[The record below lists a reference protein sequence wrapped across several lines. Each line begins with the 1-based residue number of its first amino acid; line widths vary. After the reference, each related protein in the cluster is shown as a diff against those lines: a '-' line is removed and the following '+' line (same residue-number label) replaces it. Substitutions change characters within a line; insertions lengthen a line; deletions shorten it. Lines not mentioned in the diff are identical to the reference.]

1 MRTHADRS
9 PLAGPAAA
17 QARRAPAASPG
28 ADLAADPAA
37 PLSPDGLRRLG
48 AAAGNRATAGLVAQ
62 RTGPAGPPVVQRA
75 VSLAQAAQLAA
86 LIHDAIDGLGTD
98 EEAVYGALSGRTP
111 EDIDAIRDAY
121 FLAYDETLQH
131 AINDDFSGDEL
142 DRVNRLLEGHAAP
155 GPISTD
161 AQQAAAVAARAR
173 EIAASLREAMRGA
186 GTEEDEIFN
195 ALEGRS
201 TDEIGAIKREYL
213 ALTDNTLEEDLVDDL
228 SGDELQRALDLLGV
242 RSTGEFTNRV
252 TQEMTEQMTTV
263 VRGRFTWSLTDD
275 RLEIDVPARFVPAPG
290 IAVPLATWQTEIDG
304 IWNQFAV
311 TEPGGQRV
319 EIHMTLR
326 DDPGDPRRI
335 DVVQNQT
342 PGTYGGE
349 DRANAGMFYPVMNA
363 GIAAHEFGH
372 LVGLPDEYQR
382 THRDFTAITG
392 ENRVG
397 PANAS
402 GKTPLVIARELH
414 DALYL
419 EDATQRAPRATTVLR
434 NVGLISGGTPQQG
447 DFAQSVM
454 AAYDDEY
461 GGVFSSELLEVL
473 VDRLPEGSRWTI
485 QTVFSYASGTIMGN
499 KGEVGVQAHEHPVM
513 PRHMREFKN
522 IVARR
527 FPEKTWTL
535 GPR

>member
-9 PLAGPAAA
+9 SGSGPGQAPARQSPA
-17 QARRAPAASPG
+17 QAPG
-28 ADLAADPAA
+28 HGPAADPAA
-37 PLSPDGLRRLG
+37 PLSADGLRLLG
-48 AAAGNRATAGLVAQ
+48 SVAGNRAMAGLVAQ
-62 RTGPAGPPVVQRA
+62 RTGAGGPPVIQRE
-75 VSLAQAAQLAA
+75 VSLPQAARLAA
-86 LIHDAIDGLGTD
+86 RIHDAVEGWGTD

-111 EDIDAIRDAY
+111 EDIDAIGDAY
-121 FLAYDETLQH
+121 YLAYDETLRH
-131 AINDDFSGDEL
+131 AIEDDFSGSEL
-142 DRVNRLLEGHAAP
+142 ARVNQLLEGHAAP

-161 AQQAAAVAARAR
+161 AQEAEATATRAR
-173 EIAASLREAMRGA
+173 EIAASLREAMHGA
-186 GTEEDEIFN
+186 GTEEDEIYN

-201 TDEIGAIKREYL
+201 QAEIGAIKREYL
-213 ALTDNTLEEDLVDDL
+213 ALTNNTLEEDLRDDL
-228 SGDELQRALDLLGV
+228 SGEELTRALDLLGV
-242 RSTGEFTNRV
+242 RAAGEFTNRI

-263 VRGRFTWSLTDD
+263 VQGRFTWSLTDD
-275 RLEIDVPARFVPAPG
+275 RLEVDVPANIRPAPG
-290 IAVPLATWQTEIDG
+290 LTVPLATWQTEIDG
-304 IWNQFAV
+304 VWNQFAL

-319 EIHMTLR
+319 EIHMTFR
-326 DDPGDPRRI
+326 NDPGDPRRI

-349 DRANAGMFYPVMNA
+349 DRANAGMFYPVMDA

-382 THRDFTAITG
+382 THRDFRAITG
-392 ENRVG
+392 EDRVG

-402 GKTPLVIARELH
+402 GKTPLAIARELH

-419 EDATQRAPRATTVLR
+419 EVAAQRAPAATTVLR
-434 NVGLISGGTPQQG
+434 NVGLISGGAPQQG

-454 AAYDDEY
+454 AAYDEEY
-461 GGVFSSELLEVL
+461 GGVFSHELLEVL

-499 KGEVGVQAHEHPVM
+499 KAQVGMQAHEHPVM
-513 PRHMREFKN
+513 PRHMREFQS

-535 GPR
+535 GPK